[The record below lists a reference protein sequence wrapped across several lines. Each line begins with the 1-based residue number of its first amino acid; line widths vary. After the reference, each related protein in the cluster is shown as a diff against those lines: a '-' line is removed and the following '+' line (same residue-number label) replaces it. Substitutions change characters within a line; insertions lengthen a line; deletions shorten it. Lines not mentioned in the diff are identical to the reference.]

1 MSTDTFSFLFA
12 GILFTLSLSLV
23 YLGARKMQKD
33 ERNFRPFDE
42 ARKVRLKS

>member
-23 YLGARKMQKD
+23 YLGARRMQRD

-42 ARKVRLKS
+42 ARQVRLK